1 MEEKRECLTDV
12 ELDILIASA
21 LKEIQKLC
29 EQMELHIDVMADDA
43 TLNAY
48 ASNIARKV
56 AYVSAFR
63 SLKTK
68 GSMPRLSK
76 T

>member
-1 MEEKRECLTDV
+1 MEEKLECLTDA

-21 LKEIQKLC
+21 LKEVQKMC
-29 EQMELHIDVMADDA
+29 EQLAYHIDMTADDV
-43 TLNAY
+43 TMSAY

-68 GSMPRLSK
+68 GSMPRL
-76 T
+76 